1 MTEIIIKR
9 HQLIDDIASAAWVVA
24 DVEEGKETPHRLHQT
39 FDICQDGNLPLTE
52 RLIGLALAEIELS
65 LLPLLPGA
73 EHRKLRKGVRNN
85 LPEEIRVKLNIK
97 SDRGKGAA
105 SRLLVVMHDYI
116 VARVLEEWLSIT
128 LPASAPTWK
137 RKAEE
142 LMEIISRLPS
152 EEQRWQGPAAFS
164 RPCSPF

>member
-1 MTEIIIKR
+1 MTEIIIR
-9 HQLIDDIASAAWVVA
+9 RQQLIDDIASAAWVVA

-65 LLPLLPGA
+65 LLPLLVCQGKHKP
-73 EHRKLRKGVRNN
+73 RKGIRNN
-85 LPEEIRVKLNIK
+85 LPEDMRLRLNIK
-97 SDRGKGAA
+97 SGRGREAA
-105 SRLLVVMHDYI
+105 SRLIPVIHDYI

-142 LMEIISRLPS
+142 LLEIIRRLPT